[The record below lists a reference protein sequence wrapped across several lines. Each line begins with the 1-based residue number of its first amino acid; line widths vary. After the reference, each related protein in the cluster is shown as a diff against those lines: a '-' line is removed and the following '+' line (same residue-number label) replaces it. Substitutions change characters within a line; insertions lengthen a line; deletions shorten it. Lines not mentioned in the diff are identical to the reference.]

1 MSLTFLNFSTTLLL
15 RRLKTEKMSK
25 NYIKALQTSSV
36 HEVQLQLEEEIE
48 LRTFAQQQW
57 DEEAEKHL
65 LTQSNLLQHVST
77 IQVLKQD
84 VSGLMTEMKK
94 RDVFNVQEIKK
105 MKKKEEETSIETSNQ
120 WNLKM
125 QDDMLAASM
134 NVQQE
139 WQNKL
144 KVAVSNAQVEMFDV
158 QRKQAHIEL
167 EQKENVMEEMRE
179 NHLIEIQLGKVF
191 KATQFRKM

>member
-36 HEVQLQLEEEIE
+36 HEVQQQLEEEIE

-105 MKKKEEETSIETSNQ
+105 MKKKEEETSIEISNQ

-125 QDDMLAASM
+125 QDDVLAASM

-179 NHLIEIQLGKVF
+179 NHLIEIQLGKHS
-191 KATQFRKM
+191 KRTLFRKM

>member
-1 MSLTFLNFSTTLLL
+1 
-15 RRLKTEKMSK
+15 MSK

-36 HEVQLQLEEEIE
+36 HEVQQQLEEEIE

-57 DEEAEKHL
+57 DEEVEKHL

-94 RDVFNVQEIKK
+94 RDEFHVQEIKK
-105 MKKKEEETSIETSNQ
+105 MKKKEEETSIETFNQ

-125 QDDMLAASM
+125 QDDVLAASM
-134 NVQQE
+134 NVQEE

-144 KVAVSNAQVEMFDV
+144 KVAVSNAQAEMFDV

-179 NHLIEIQLGKVF
+179 NHLLEIQLSKYS
-191 KATQFRKM
+191 KRRCSAKCSL